1 MNVTSQQQVTQNQ
14 LNFVVSFL
22 TKHPEFVL
30 GHFRQCYA
38 AEQALKEARTAKTE
52 ATKDKEFLHAELR
65 KAAEFNKDLQLR
77 LEEAG
82 KEIERLSNA
91 SPSLA
96 AIVSFVEKSAL
107 TPQEPPASAGASTS
121 SSQSR
126 KRTNDES
133 RDDQAVNKTRGAK
146 SSRRTK

>member
-1 MNVTSQQQVTQNQ
+1 M
-14 LNFVVSFL
+14 
-22 TKHPEFVL
+22 
-30 GHFRQCYA
+30 
-38 AEQALKEARTAKTE
+38 KEARIARTE

-96 AIVSFVEKSAL
+96 AIVNFVEKNAL
-107 TPQEPPASAGASTS
+107 TPQEPPVSAGASTS
-121 SSQSR
+121 SPQSR
-126 KRTNDES
+126 KRASDES
-133 RDDQAVNKTRGAK
+133 RDDQAGKRTRGAK